1 MCKKLIYLVSF
12 VFVLCLFQ
20 TSIANAADPSLVG
33 WWKLDDGSGTIATD
47 SSTYGNDGY
56 FEGDPEW
63 VSGQLGGA
71 LEFDGDDWVNVGN
84 PHDLVITGAISIACW
99 VNPTGLVGRQGFVG
113 LFMGYAFKVHE
124 LGRLCFTT
132 PRFVDHES
140 ANTILEAGTWQHVTV
155 TFQPGQNNGVVFYL
169 NGVETDRLNSSAM
182 DPGSEPFLIGN
193 NQWNEA
199 FTGIIDDVRVYNKVL
214 TAEEIQVILQSSA
227 SAYSQASSPVP
238 ADGATGV
245 TQTPTLRWTV
255 GDRAFQHHVYFGTDE
270 QAVRNA
276 NMRSPE
282 YKDTKDLGSESYEP
296 GKLEWN
302 TTYYWRV
309 DEYNTDATISE
320 GRVWSF
326 KTAGAG
332 GGTGDVLT
340 KVVYDQDHTT
350 NGLLLDTGG
359 DVDTEVVS
367 VGSPPERALRTG
379 NGEVLPSTNGNR
391 VEDYYMQ
398 FRIDDEFIFRGS
410 PTSRVQIEIEYLDE
424 GTDTFSIQ
432 YDAISGG
439 HEGDG
444 RFKCTGVVVKTNSGR
459 FKTAVFSLCDAYFGN
474 RDNGAD
480 FRIADSADGAEV
492 IRRVVVTLL
501 APKSRPVTH
510 YVDSCGANPYDDQP
524 DSDAIQAC
532 IDRACSG
539 DTVLFTSGVNSLGY
553 QGYIIDKTVF
563 LVKSSGKNDLTFSS
577 TDPNNHALL
586 TASPDLLGFVVQLF
600 ARSGIGTAGSI
611 DNITF
616 NHIDLDGNRAE
627 RKCYGA
633 DRIGNGR
640 DDHWGSWVPECQVFD
655 DAWCSPGTLSMSGQ
669 VDVTD
674 PEQDYLAH
682 PERWTTGLVVRDVT
696 LSNTECGTALALWG
710 AACVIDSVIIYT
722 AGDHVH
728 RPGCEPTDPDEA
740 LTAWSDGITFTG
752 PAHRIINNLIIDA
765 SDIGIVTFGG
775 RDTII
780 ANNTIIAQ
788 PGNNGMFAGIAVHPW
803 NYGLLSGFQVVGN
816 HVINEADPRCGGI
829 HAGINIGSHMWGAGC
844 TSYTSPAA
852 VGDPNGCSSLSPP
865 PGWTLCVSGQPCRVW
880 GHIPEG
886 ATFTLADNT
895 VTGAQVNF
903 LVEGM
908 EILGELIVSGN
919 VSNSPQLT
927 DWASDQGCTW
937 DGITDS
943 WGALDFV
950 AHDPNIEGWT
960 DQRIYCT
967 R

>member
-1 MCKKLIYLVSF
+1 LRWAAGFGANLHQVYFGDNFANVNDADTSDTTGIYRGAQADTTYTPGPLGLDSLYYWRVDEVTTGRANKTHKGDVWSF
-12 VFVLCLFQ
+12 TTAPEIGITDPNLLC
-20 TSIANAADPSLVG
+20 
-33 WWKLDDGSGTIATD
+33 WWMLDEGTGVTAFDWSGH
-47 SSTYGNDGY
+47 GNNGT
-56 FEGDPEW
+56 FNNDPEW
-63 VSGQLGGA
+63 VDGYDGHALYLGGDFDPDTVVYYFGAAEPWPAGSVA
-71 LEFDGDDWVNVGN
+71 LWVRA
-84 PHDLVITGAISIACW
+84 D
-99 VNPTGLVGRQGFVG
+99 
-113 LFMGYAFKVHE
+113 
-124 LGRLCFTT
+124 
-132 PRFVDHES
+132 
-140 ANTILEAGTWQHVTV
+140 TV
-155 TFQPGQNNGVVFYL
+155 GQNQ
-169 NGVETDRLNSSAM
+169 NSSAFSSHFPNTSGFQI
-182 DPGSEPFLIGN
+182 DVDGTYPGNYRYRGEGSHVIGPVTTKWVHLAAVWDGTSMNFYYNGSSAGSLTVAAVDTTFNRFAIGTNRNAN
-193 NQWNEA
+193 NWLA
-199 FTGIIDDVRVYNKVL
+199 GTIDDFRVYDKTL
-214 TAEEIQVILQSSA
+214 TQDELRQVIKVNPLRARDPS
-227 SAYSQASSPVP
+227 P
-238 ADGATGV
+238 ADGATDV
-245 TQTPTLRWTV
+245 TETPTLRWTA
-255 GDRAFQHHVYFGTDE
+255 GDRALQHDVYLGTDE
-270 QAVRNA
+270 EAVRNA

-282 YKDTKDLGSESYEP
+282 YEDTKDLGFESYDP

-332 GGTGDVLT
+332 GRTGDVLT
-340 KVVYDQDHTT
+340 QVVYDQDHTT

-367 VGSPPERALRTG
+367 VGRPPEQALRTG
-379 NGEVLPSTNGNR
+379 NGEVLPSANGNR

-424 GTDTFSIQ
+424 GTDTFNIQ

-444 RFKCTGVVVKTNSGR
+444 RFKGTGVVVKTNSGE

-492 IRRVVVTLL
+492 IRRVAVNLL
-501 APKSRPVTH
+501 APKSGPVTH
-510 YVDSCGANPYDDQP
+510 YVDSCGANPHDDQP

-532 IDRACSG
+532 IDQACSG

-553 QGYIIDKTVF
+553 QGYTIDKTVF
-563 LVKSSGKNDLTFSS
+563 LVRSSGKSDLTFSS

-600 ARSGIGTAGSI
+600 ARSGIGNGGSI

-616 NHIDLDGNRAE
+616 NHIDVDDHRAE

-633 DRIGNGR
+633 DGIGNGR
-640 DDHWGSWVPECQVFD
+640 DDNWGSWVPECQVFD
-655 DAWCSPGTLSMSGQ
+655 DAWCSPGALSMAGQ

-682 PERWTTGLVVRDVT
+682 PERWSTGLVVRDVT

-710 AACVIDSVIIYT
+710 AACVIDSVIIHT

-728 RPGCEPTDPDEA
+728 RQGCEPTDPDEA
-740 LTAWSDGITFTG
+740 IGGWSDGITFAG
-752 PAHRIINNLIIDA
+752 PAHRIINNFIIDA

-788 PGNNGMFAGIAVHPW
+788 PGNNGMFAGIAVHPFV
-803 NYGLLSGFQVVGN
+803 YGLLSDFQVVGN
-816 HVINEADPRCGGI
+816 HV
-829 HAGINIGSHMWGAGC
+829 
-844 TSYTSPAA
+844 
-852 VGDPNGCSSLSPP
+852 
-865 PGWTLCVSGQPCRVW
+865 
-880 GHIPEG
+880 
-886 ATFTLADNT
+886 
-895 VTGAQVNF
+895 
-903 LVEGM
+903 
-908 EILGELIVSGN
+908 
-919 VSNSPQLT
+919 
-927 DWASDQGCTW
+927 
-937 DGITDS
+937 
-943 WGALDFV
+943 
-950 AHDPNIEGWT
+950 
-960 DQRIYCT
+960 
-967 R
+967 